1 MAALLKKDAFGW
13 NEEAKQAFQTLK
25 TAMMTTP
32 ILALP
37 NYSKEFIVEWDASGV
52 GIGAVLMQEG
62 HPTAVINK
70 ALAPKYLGLLT

>member
-1 MAALLKKDAFGW
+1 MTALLKKYDFGW

-25 TAMMTTP
+25 TAMMTTS

-37 NYSKEFIVEWDASGV
+37 NYSKEFIVECDASGV
-52 GIGAVLMQEG
+52 GIDAELMQEG

-70 ALAPKYLGLLT
+70 APAPKYLGLLT